1 MLAGGSI
8 GGDTGDMRNHLLVC
22 AIALAPVL
30 AHADKTFIGT
40 AQGAW
45 DCAKEPS
52 VHIMRGEGS
61 YVFKGACRI
70 VTIEGGDN
78 RLTIE
83 AVDNLR
89 IVGGSNVVDVGT
101 LGAASII
108 GADNKL
114 TWKAARAGDR
124 PKISAIGADNQIS
137 QAQ

>member
-1 MLAGGSI
+1 
-8 GGDTGDMRNHLLVC
+8 MRNHLLVC
-22 AIALAPVL
+22 AIALAPV
-30 AHADKTFIGT
+30 AAQADRTLTGT

-61 YVFKGACRI
+61 YAFKGVCRV
-70 VTIEGGDN
+70 VTIEGGEN

-89 IVGGSNVVDVGT
+89 IVGGNNVIDVGT
-101 LGAASII
+101 LGAANII
-108 GADNKL
+108 GAGNKL

-137 QAQ
+137 QAR